1 MISGTT
7 DSEGMFRL
15 DLQNTDNVGEFN
27 EVRIFIF
34 LLLFFSIFSMQKII
48 FDYHINVPCTNM
60 NVHTHLLLRYD
71 IT

>member
-34 LLLFFSIFSMQKII
+34 LFLFFSIFSMQKII
-48 FDYHINVPCTNM
+48 FDYHNNVP
-60 NVHTHLLLRYD
+60 
-71 IT
+71 